1 MNEWKTKHPEFL
13 ELTADTE
20 AKRQLVRIAR
30 DAGFLSRLGGGE
42 REEVGRLV
50 GAPAA
55 WRHYT
60 RHEGRQIKDW
70 RRRREEWIK
79 KQEKSF

>member
-1 MNEWKTKHPEFL
+1 MNEWKTKPPEFL

-60 RHEGRQIKDW
+60 RHEGRFIADLML
-70 RRRREEWIK
+70 RH
-79 KQEKSF
+79 EKYKAKS